1 MVFRLIVVPI
11 AVRMGIPN
19 KKKRPLDSNKALEQ
33 AFLTSRNP
41 DEKML
46 KVGFDFLSGFKII
59 LPAFFFR
66 KKVYINFVSKSV
78 RPSVRAFIRHISCKC
93 IST

>member
-1 MVFRLIVVPI
+1 MIDVFRLIVVPI

-19 KKKRPLDSNKALEQ
+19 KKKKPLDSNKALEQ

-46 KVGFDFLSGFKII
+46 KVGFDFLSGLKII
-59 LPAFFFR
+59 IDYFQSNHVLWVLKHFEHPSHVFR
-66 KKVYINFVSKSV
+66 LI
-78 RPSVRAFIRHISCKC
+78 A
-93 IST
+93 